1 MSDQINNQEEE
12 VVSAQQES
20 QSLTQLL
27 FGSPINAVLTL
38 VIAFLVYKLLKGRA
52 KRNNNESEIESY
64 PIPEPLPKHDMTLD
78 ELKNYNGKGP
88 DRRICIAI
96 LGKVYDCTKGH
107 RFYGPGGP
115 YAPLAGHDA
124 TRALAHF
131 DVEAVKEEWDDVS
144 DLTPYQMSSVSEW
157 MEQFSER
164 YDLVGKLVRNVSEKT
179 DPIGDEEEDDEEEEE
194 EVVVEKKSSDDTQPQ
209 QQL

>member
-1 MSDQINNQEEE
+1 MSDQKSPINNNSTED
-12 VVSAQQES
+12 ST
-20 QSLTQLL
+20 QSWIQLL
-27 FGSPINAVLTL
+27 FGSPLNSILTL
-38 VIAFLVYKLLKGRA
+38 VIAFLVYKLVKGRT
-52 KRNNNESEIESY
+52 KRNNKSEGESLKL
-64 PIPEPLPKHDMTLD
+64 PEPLPKHDMTLD
-78 ELKNYNGKGP
+78 ELKNYDGKGA
-88 DRRICIAI
+88 DKRICIAI

-144 DLTPYQMSSVSEW
+144 DLTPYQMSSVNEW

-164 YDLVGKLVRNVSEKT
+164 YDYVGRLVRDVSEKS
-179 DPIGDEEEDDEEEEE
+179 DPIEDEEEEE
-194 EVVVEKKSSDDTQPQ
+194 EEEEEIEDKETNEESNDEKTKEQ
-209 QQL
+209 